1 MDIENLIIKVNGP
14 DDVVSDCHRA
24 VAEILRLGLEHLNNG
39 FTERLKLIWLKA
51 SLSEMVRFLFIAKI
65 YIYRFVPAD
74 SEIKF

>member
-1 MDIENLIIKVNGP
+1 MTLSAIAPGLSQKSLTRCQSNLVN
-14 DDVVSDCHRA
+14 S
-24 VAEILRLGLEHLNNG
+24 

-51 SLSEMVRFLFIAKI
+51 SLSEMVRFLFIAKM